1 MFSCN
6 MDLLKHTVNHKI
18 STMIILER
26 LNFFFSPIL
35 PVSGHWDEENMF
47 VLSSIY
53 TLSVFIF
60 TVAHCAGIAESLMED
75 DAVSKETNPAVFF
88 L

>member
-1 MFSCN
+1 MKLAFIYCN
-6 MDLLKHTVNHKI
+6 TVSN
-18 STMIILER
+18 LER

-35 PVSGHWDEENMF
+35 PISGHWDGENMF

-60 TVAHCAGIAESLMED
+60 TVAHCAGIAELLMED
-75 DAVSKETNPAVFF
+75 DAVSKETNPAAFF